1 MGLEAPKMM
10 KDLEKNMSYFIFGI
24 FLFIPITLLV
34 VYLIAEISAYNKTS
48 YKEITHNSYFETMTD
63 KGKRGECE
71 LYRLLRHYEKDGF
84 KLLFNVYL
92 PKANGKTT
100 ELDVV
105 LIGSKCIIVFENKN
119 YKGWIFGNDSQ
130 KYWTQVLYNGN
141 NRSLKE
147 RFYNPVWQNRTH
159 CTVLKEYLPENTAI
173 HSVVLFSN
181 ECEFKNLT
189 VKSQDVI
196 VSKHNDANN
205 IVEYLLQYSEQK
217 NIDVSQIYEKLY
229 PYSQVSDEIK
239 QNHIENIRSD
249 KEH

>member
-1 MGLEAPKMM
+1 M
-10 KDLEKNMSYFIFGI
+10 
-24 FLFIPITLLV
+24 
-34 VYLIAEISAYNKTS
+34 
-48 YKEITHNSYFETMTD
+48 
-63 KGKRGECE
+63 
-71 LYRLLRHYEKDGF
+71 
-84 KLLFNVYL
+84 
-92 PKANGKTT
+92 
-100 ELDVV
+100 
-105 LIGSKCIIVFENKN
+105 
-119 YKGWIFGNDSQ
+119 
-130 KYWTQVLYNGN
+130 
-141 NRSLKE
+141 
-147 RFYNPVWQNRTH
+147 
-159 CTVLKEYLPENTAI
+159 
-173 HSVVLFSN
+173 LFSN

>member
-1 MGLEAPKMM
+1 MQDVAPRMGCVSRN
-10 KDLEKNMSYFIFGI
+10 D
-24 FLFIPITLLV
+24 
-34 VYLIAEISAYNKTS
+34 
-48 YKEITHNSYFETMTD
+48 
-63 KGKRGECE
+63 C
-71 LYRLLRHYEKDGF
+71 
-84 KLLFNVYL
+84 NVI
-92 PKANGKTT
+92 
-100 ELDVV
+100 DVV

>member
-63 KGKRGECE
+63 KGKRGEYE

-105 LIGSKCIIVFENKN
+105 LI
-119 YKGWIFGNDSQ
+119 
-130 KYWTQVLYNGN
+130 
-141 NRSLKE
+141 SL
-147 RFYNPVWQNRTH
+147 
-159 CTVLKEYLPENTAI
+159 
-173 HSVVLFSN
+173 
-181 ECEFKNLT
+181 
-189 VKSQDVI
+189 
-196 VSKHNDANN
+196 
-205 IVEYLLQYSEQK
+205 
-217 NIDVSQIYEKLY
+217 
-229 PYSQVSDEIK
+229 
-239 QNHIENIRSD
+239 
-249 KEH
+249 